1 MIHPNQPLALSAA
14 KNASTVVVGSPLL
27 AASPA
32 SSPAAACCSSQLQ
45 QRRAAGPGRRGAGR
59 LAAPRCSTIEQ
70 AAGVSSAVTV
80 DRTLTVTA
88 TVTVQPPIGVVYA
101 ARGIDDLTDLIGKTL
116 LLELVSSEL
125 DPRTGK
131 EKETVSAFAHRTM
144 KQDTYEAEFAV
155 PATFGPVGAVL
166 VENEHHREMFVKEIC
181 LVTGADDS
189 SAVTFDCNSWVHSKF
204 DNPDR
209 RIFFTVKSYLPAQTP
224 KGIEALRKKE
234 LETLRGD
241 GTGERKFFDRVYD
254 YDVYNDLGDPD
265 FKIEHLRPV
274 LGGDEHPYP
283 RRCRTG
289 RPHTE
294 IDPRT
299 EKRRGPVYVPRDEQF
314 SDVKG
319 MTFSATT
326 LRSGLHAMLP
336 ALEPLLANQELRF
349 PHFPAIDGLY
359 SVGIPLPA
367 QLAAAGA
374 ATATAGGAAASSS
387 TSTNIVGGVIPRLV
401 RMIEDTTDHVLRFDV
416 PEMFERDRF
425 SWFRDEEFARQV
437 LAGVNPICIQLL
449 TEFPIVSKLDP
460 EVYGPPESALTKE
473 LLESQIVES
482 VTVEEAMA
490 QRRLFILDYHD
501 VFLPYVHR
509 VRERPETTLYGS
521 RTVFFLTGAGTL
533 SPLAIELAR
542 PQSPTRPQWRR
553 AFVHGPDATA
563 SWLWKLAKAHVLSHD
578 TGYHQ
583 LVSHWL
589 RTHCCVEPYIIAANR
604 QLSRMHPVHRL
615 LHPHFRYT
623 MEINALAR
631 ESLIN
636 ADGIIEESFWPG
648 RYAMELSSVAYA
660 ATWRFDAEALPED
673 LVRRG
678 LAVRQEDGE
687 LELTIKDYPYANDG
701 LLVWNSIKQWASDYI
716 DFYYKSDEEVACDEE
731 VRAWWEEVRTKG
743 HADKKDEPWWPAV
756 DTRDGLIGVLTTIM
770 WVTSGHHAAVN
781 FGQYHYGGYFPNRP
795 TVMRKKMPVEEN
807 KEEEMKKFMEMPE
820 HVLLDTMPSKM
831 QAITIMATLDI
842 LSSHSPDEEYMGEHA
857 EPAWLAEPRVKA
869 AFERFAGRMKEIEG
883 IVDER
888 NNDPELRNRCGAG
901 IVPYELLKPFS
912 TPGVTGRGIPNSISI

>member
-1 MIHPNQPLALSAA
+1 
-14 KNASTVVVGSPLL
+14 
-27 AASPA
+27 
-32 SSPAAACCSSQLQ
+32 
-45 QRRAAGPGRRGAGR
+45 
-59 LAAPRCSTIEQ
+59 
-70 AAGVSSAVTV
+70 
-80 DRTLTVTA
+80 
-88 TVTVQPPIGVVYA
+88 
-101 ARGIDDLTDLIGKTL
+101 
-116 LLELVSSEL
+116 
-125 DPRTGK
+125 
-131 EKETVSAFAHRTM
+131 
-144 KQDTYEAEFAV
+144 
-155 PATFGPVGAVL
+155 
-166 VENEHHREMFVKEIC
+166 
-181 LVTGADDS
+181 
-189 SAVTFDCNSWVHSKF
+189 
-204 DNPDR
+204 
-209 RIFFTVKSYLPAQTP
+209 
-224 KGIEALRKKE
+224 
-234 LETLRGD
+234 
-241 GTGERKFFDRVYD
+241 FDRVYD

>member
-1 MIHPNQPLALSAA
+1 MIHLKQPLLLSA
-14 KNASTVVVGSPLL
+14 KNT
-27 AASPA
+27 ASPA
-32 SSPAAACCSSQLQ
+32 PCCSQLQ
-45 QRRAAGPGRRGAGR
+45 QQRAGR
-59 LAAPRCSTIEQ
+59 INGGGGCRKKKTSLARISCSTFEE
-70 AAGVSSAVTV
+70 AAGVSAVTV

-88 TVTVQPPIGVVYA
+88 TVTVQSPVGVVYA
-101 ARGIDDLTDLIGKTL
+101 ARGIDDLGDLFGKSL

-125 DPRTGK
+125 DAKTGK
-131 EKETVSAFAHRTM
+131 EKEKVSAFAHKTM
-144 KQDTYEAEFAV
+144 KEEIYEAEFEV

-166 VENEHHREMFVKEIC
+166 VENEHHREMFIKEIR
-181 LVTGADDS
+181 LVTGTDDS
-189 SAVTFDCNSWVHSKF
+189 SAITFDCNSWVHSKF
-204 DNPDR
+204 DNPELR
-209 RIFFTVKSYLPAQTP
+209 VFFTVKSYLPSKTP

-234 LETLRGD
+234 LETIRGD
-241 GTGERKFFDRVYD
+241 GTGERKFFERIYD

-265 FKIEHLRPV
+265 YKIEHLRPV

-289 RPHTE
+289 RPHAELDPQTE
-294 IDPRT
+294 R
-299 EKRRGPVYVPRDEQF
+299 RRGPVYVPRDEQF

-336 ALEPLLANQELRF
+336 ALEPLLKNKEVRF

-359 SVGIPLPA
+359 SVGIPLPS
-367 QLAAAGA
+367 QLNASAS
-374 ATATAGGAAASSS
+374 ATTD
-387 TSTNIVGGVIPRLV
+387 IVGSIIPRLV
-401 RMIEDTTDHVLRFDV
+401 RMIEDTTDHVLRFEV
-416 PEMFERDRF
+416 PAMFKRDRF
-425 SWFRDEEFARQV
+425 SWYKDEEFARQV

-473 LLESQIVES
+473 LLESRIMEP

-509 VRERPETTLYGS
+509 VRERPDTTLYGS
-521 RTVFFLTGAGTL
+521 RTVFFLTDAGTL
-533 SPLAIELAR
+533 SPLAIELTR
-542 PQSPTRPQWRR
+542 PRSPTRPRWSR
-553 AFVHGPDATA
+553 AFVHGADATS
-563 SWLWKLAKAHVLSHD
+563 SWLWKMAKAHVLSHD

-604 QLSRMHPVHRL
+604 RLSRMHPVYRL

-648 RYAMELSSVAYA
+648 KYSMEISSMAYA

-678 LAVRQEDGE
+678 LAVRKNGDGSYDDDD

-701 LLVWNSIKQWASDYI
+701 LLVWNAIKQWASDYVR
-716 DFYYKSDEEVACDEE
+716 FYYKSDEEVAGDEE
-731 VRAWWEEVRTKG
+731 VQEWWWEVRNEG
-743 HADKKDEPWWPAV
+743 HADKKDEPWWPAA

-795 TVMRKKMPVEEN
+795 TVMRKKMPVEDDGDDGVSGN
-807 KEEEMKKFMEMPE
+807 EEEMRRFMSNPE
-820 HVLLDTMPSKM
+820 HVLLDTMPSQM
-831 QAITIMATLDI
+831 QAIKIMATLDI
-842 LSSHSPDEEYMGEHA
+842 LSSHSPDEEYMGEYA
-857 EPAWLAEPRVKA
+857 EPAWMAEPMVKA
-869 AFERFAGRMKEIEG
+869 AFEKFAGRMKEIEG
-883 IVDER
+883 VVDER

-912 TPGVTGRGIPNSISI
+912 SPGVTGRGIPNSISI

>member
-1 MIHPNQPLALSAA
+1 MAI
-14 KNASTVVVGSPLL
+14 
-27 AASPA
+27 
-32 SSPAAACCSSQLQ
+32 
-45 QRRAAGPGRRGAGR
+45 
-59 LAAPRCSTIEQ
+59 
-70 AAGVSSAVTV
+70 
-80 DRTLTVTA
+80 
-88 TVTVQPPIGVVYA
+88 
-101 ARGIDDLTDLIGKTL
+101 
-116 LLELVSSEL
+116 
-125 DPRTGK
+125 
-131 EKETVSAFAHRTM
+131 
-144 KQDTYEAEFAV
+144 
-155 PATFGPVGAVL
+155 
-166 VENEHHREMFVKEIC
+166 
-181 LVTGADDS
+181 
-189 SAVTFDCNSWVHSKF
+189 
-204 DNPDR
+204 DR
-209 RIFFTVKSYLPAQTP
+209 RVQ
-224 KGIEALRKKE
+224 
-234 LETLRGD
+234 
-241 GTGERKFFDRVYD
+241 
-254 YDVYNDLGDPD
+254 
-265 FKIEHLRPV
+265 
-274 LGGDEHPYP
+274 
-283 RRCRTG
+283 
-289 RPHTE
+289 
-294 IDPRT
+294 
-299 EKRRGPVYVPRDEQF
+299 
-314 SDVKG
+314 
-319 MTFSATT
+319 
-326 LRSGLHAMLP
+326 
-336 ALEPLLANQELRF
+336 
-349 PHFPAIDGLY
+349 
-359 SVGIPLPA
+359 
-367 QLAAAGA
+367 
-374 ATATAGGAAASSS
+374 
-387 TSTNIVGGVIPRLV
+387 
-401 RMIEDTTDHVLRFDV
+401 
-416 PEMFERDRF
+416 
-425 SWFRDEEFARQV
+425 
-437 LAGVNPICIQLL
+437 
-449 TEFPIVSKLDP
+449 EFPIVSKLDP

-795 TVMRKKMPVEEN
+795 TVMRKNMPVEEN
-807 KEEEMKKFMEMPE
+807 KEEVMKKFMEMPE

>member
-1 MIHPNQPLALSAA
+1 MIHLKQPLVLLPARTSG
-14 KNASTVVVGSPLL
+14 NGVVGSPLFG
-27 AASPA
+27 A
-32 SSPAAACCSSQLQ
+32 AAACCSLQ
-45 QRRAAGPGRRGAGR
+45 RRGAGTGGR
-59 LAAPRCSTIEQ
+59 MSARCSSIEE
-70 AAGVSSAVTV
+70 AAGVSAVTV

-88 TVTVQPPIGVVYA
+88 TVTVQPPIGVVYL
-101 ARGIDDLTDLIGKTL
+101 ARGIDDLGDLFGKTL

-125 DPRTGK
+125 DARTGK
-131 EKETVSAFAHRTM
+131 EKETVSAFAHKTLTEG
-144 KQDTYEAEFAV
+144 KYTAEFTV

-166 VENEHHREMFVKEIC
+166 VENEHHREMFIKEIR

-209 RIFFTVKSYLPAQTP
+209 RVFFTVKSYLPSQTP

-241 GTGERKFFDRVYD
+241 GTGERKFIDRVYD

-265 FKIEHLRPV
+265 YKIEHLRPV
-274 LGGDEHPYP
+274 LGGDDNPYP

-289 RPHTE
+289 RPRTI
-294 IDPRT
+294 IDPAT
-299 EKRRGPVYVPRDEQF
+299 ERRRGAVYVPRDEQF
-314 SDVKG
+314 SEVKG
-319 MTFSATT
+319 LTFSATT

-336 ALEPLLANQELRF
+336 ALEPMLANHEVRF

-359 SVGIPLPA
+359 SDGIPLPS
-367 QLAAAGA
+367 QLNAAGA
-374 ATATAGGAAASSS
+374 SAGG
-387 TSTNIVGGVIPRLV
+387 VGGVIPRVV
-401 RMIEDTTDHVLRFDV
+401 RLIEDTTDHVLRFEV
-416 PEMFERDRF
+416 PDMFDRDRF

-473 LLESQIVES
+473 VLEGQMVES
-482 VTVEEAMA
+482 LTVEEAMA

-501 VFLPYVHR
+501 VLLPYVHR
-509 VRERPETTLYGS
+509 VRELPETTLYGS
-521 RTVFFLTGAGTL
+521 RTVFLLTDAGTL
-533 SPLAIELAR
+533 RPLAIELTR
-542 PQSPTRPQWRR
+542 PQSPTLPQWRR
-553 AFVHGPDATA
+553 AFVHGADATS

-604 QLSRMHPVHRL
+604 RLSRMHPVHRL

-648 RYAMELSSVAYA
+648 RYAVELSSVAYA

-673 LVRRG
+673 LLRRG
-678 LAVRQEDGE
+678 LAVRRDDGE

-701 LLVWNSIKQWASDYI
+701 LLVWNAIRQWASDYI
-716 DFYYKSDEEVACDEE
+716 HFYYKSDEDVAGDEE
-731 VRAWWEEVRTKG
+731 VQEWWEEVRTRG
-743 HADKKDEPWWPAV
+743 HADKRDEPWWPAV
-756 DTRDGLIGVLTTIM
+756 DTRDGLVGILTTIM

-795 TVMRKKMPVEEN
+795 TVMRKNMPVEEN
-807 KEEEMKKFMEMPE
+807 KEEEMRKFMARPE
-820 HVLLDTMPSKM
+820 QALLDAMPTQM

-842 LSSHSPDEEYMGEHA
+842 LSAHSPDEEYMGEHA
-857 EPAWLAEPRVKA
+857 EPAWLAEPMIKA
-869 AFERFAGRMKEIEG
+869 AFEKFAGRMKEIEG
-883 IVDER
+883 TVDER

-901 IVPYELLKPFS
+901 VVPYELLKPFS
-912 TPGVTGRGIPNSISI
+912 APGVTGRGIPNSISI